1 MRRRVAVTRDEGAD
15 GPLSRALWR
24 CGLEPVS
31 CPVLS
36 YVPPM
41 EHAALRRAAGG
52 LERYHWLIVAS
63 ARGIDGLLVARH
75 HRPLPPGL
83 RTAAV
88 GRRTAMALA
97 RAGAGEPIVTGTGGS
112 VELIERLRLADQ
124 WPGRRVLIPRA
135 EAGGSIIEG
144 ALRDLGAV
152 VNVVVAYRSIV
163 HPPPFVACVWDHA
176 RPDAVVIA
184 SPSAARALVEA
195 VGTDSLAR
203 LRAVIAIGATTGAAL
218 ARLGVP
224 ASISP
229 VPDLATAAELCAAR
243 LA

>member
-1 MRRRVAVTRDEGAD
+1 MRSRVAVTREEGAD
-15 GPLSRALWR
+15 GPLTRALRR

-36 YVPPM
+36 HAPPM
-41 EHAALRRAAGG
+41 ERTALRRAAHG
-52 LERYHWLIVAS
+52 LERYHWLVVAS
-63 ARGIDGLLVARH
+63 ARGIDGLLTARQR
-75 HRPLPPGL
+75 RPLPRGL

-88 GRRTAMALA
+88 GRRTAAALA
-97 RAGAGEPIVTGTGGS
+97 RAGADGPIVIGIRGS
-112 VELIERLRLADQ
+112 VDLAERLRLADQ

-135 EAGGSIIEG
+135 EAGGTAIED
-144 ALRDLGAV
+144 ALLDLGAV
-152 VNVVVAYRSIV
+152 VHVVVAYRTITR
-163 HPPPFVACVWDHA
+163 PPLSVARTWELA
-176 RPDAVVIA
+176 RPDAVVVA

-218 ARLGVP
+218 AHLGIS
-224 ASISP
+224 ASIP
-229 VPDLATAAELCAAR
+229 TAPDLSAAAELCAAR